1 MKNLATAIFLA
12 IGAYTAAGRKLQAVD
27 DLVWGGVAQ
36 TLTSGECGN
45 TDTCTEC
52 RESWYPSDPTNKVD
66 RCKDSTVMKYR
77 NKCND
82 TKTPNLCMSDPEE
95 LCHWSFPATDNKH
108 SEQAACRTLPQSY
121 NNQIGS

>member
-36 TLTSGECGN
+36 SLTSGECTN
-45 TDTCTEC
+45 SCTEC
-52 RESWYPSDPTNKVD
+52 RESWYSSDPGNKVD
-66 RCKDSTVMKYR
+66 RCKDNTVMKYR

-82 TKTPNLCMSDPEE
+82 TKSPNLCMSEG

-108 SEQAACRTLPQSY
+108 SEHAACRTLPQSY
-121 NNQIGS
+121 NNENG